1 MGIGL
6 SVEADQEEVLEVIG
20 KEQGYRVHHV
30 EPGSPGA
37 DAGLV
42 SILDYIVVANG
53 VRVDQE
59 DGRLVQMI
67 AESKDLPML
76 MCVFNTHTLRT
87 REVTLTPNDRW
98 GGSGLLGVT
107 IRFDVLHSPDKHTLH
122 VLDVYESSPASKA
135 QLEGNNDYIIAV
147 GDLLYGG
154 MNEFMDIIHHNI
166 HRDVRL
172 YVYNAATE
180 TVRECTIV
188 PDNAWGGEGVLGCA
202 LGAGYLHLLPQSRLR
217 VSRPHIPSAAHAAA
231 AGAAAAQLPP
241 ASPTSHMV
249 DAARE
254 AEGMRAARSSE
265 THARPDPAASGFAP
279 PYGVGGAYDE
289 R

>member
-6 SVEADQEEVLEVIG
+6 SVEADQEEVLNVLG
-20 KEQGYRVHHV
+20 KENGYRVHHV

-37 DAGLV
+37 EAGLT

-53 VRVDQE
+53 IRVDQE

-67 AESKDLPML
+67 VESKDQPMQL
-76 MCVFNTHTLRT
+76 CVFNTHTLRT
-87 REVTLTPNDRW
+87 REITLTPNDRW

-122 VLDVYESSPASKA
+122 VLDVFESSPASMA
-135 QLEGNNDYIIAV
+135 ELEGNNDYIIAV
-147 GDLLYGG
+147 GELLYSG
-154 MNEFMDIIHHNI
+154 MNEFMEIIQHNI
-166 HRDVRL
+166 RRDVRL

-188 PDNAWGGEGVLGCA
+188 PDSTWGGEGMLGCS

-217 VSRPHIPSAAHAAA
+217 VSRPNIPSTAHAASA
-231 AGAAAAQLPP
+231 AMAAQLPP
-241 ASPTSHMV
+241 ALV
-249 DAARE
+249 DAGRE
-254 AEGMRAARSSE
+254 AEGMRSGLASQF
-265 THARPDPAASGFAP
+265 HLPPPAAAGFAP
-279 PYGVGGAYDE
+279 AGGAYT
-289 R
+289 